1 MKKGVHPD
9 IDSYSAFFDNSKLS
23 RTALE
28 EIIKKELVA
37 DVYVCGIATD
47 VCVGKLAVA
56 RKTVNCRSYFQC
68 FKIRHRHLCYVKQQQ
83 KHKMHEREVS

>member
-56 RKTVNCRSYFQC
+56 RETVNCRSYFQC

>member
-47 VCVGKLAVA
+47 VCVGKLAIA
-56 RKTVNCRSYFQC
+56 RGKLSTVDSIFNALKLDIDICS
-68 FKIRHRHLCYVKQQQ
+68 L
-83 KHKMHEREVS
+83 